1 MIKCKDCKY
10 WKAEKS
16 KSFQEDGIS
25 YKEPITFS
33 DFGCCERITAFYFPG
48 LNQIITSAVNYDRF
62 FKNTFSNVHPFF
74 TYKDFGCVFAEPL
87 ENGETNN
94 D

>member
-10 WKAEKS
+10 WEAEKS

-25 YKEPITFS
+25 YKKPITFS
-33 DFGCCERITAFYFPG
+33 GFGYCKKVTAFYFSG
-48 LNQIITSAVNYDRF
+48 LNQITVSTANYDST
-62 FKNTFSNVHPFF
+62 FKNTDSNVHPFF
-74 TYKDFGCVFAEPL
+74 SSREFGCIVGEPL
-87 ENGETNN
+87 ENGEKTH